1 MQYDLV
7 FEGGGAKGMT
17 FVGALQELDARGHTH
32 GRLLGTS
39 AGAIAATF
47 IAAGYSTEEMLA
59 ALCEKDEDDK
69 PIFTSFL
76 GKPLPFT
83 DDALRT
89 SATAAMLEAID
100 IPFLP
105 ETVENRFDQLV
116 LRVLGHDRFRHFLSF
131 IELGGWYSAHHF
143 VEWLREKLD
152 WGTFRGKPR
161 RFSQMNFAELYEATG
176 KHLSLIAADTSGRR
190 MLVLNHE
197 TAPECPVV
205 YGVRMSMSL
214 PLVWQ
219 EVIWQKEWGLYLGT
233 HNLTGHRIVDGGLL
247 SNFPIELFLSSQ
259 DHVVS
264 MMGAKEQPNVLGLLI
279 DENLIVPGT
288 ETCPPGETTLNAAE
302 FPLPSRVL
310 GLINTVTQAHDKM
323 VIEAFEQFVCRLPAA
338 GYGTTEFDMS
348 DERRDLLVAG
358 GRAAMA
364 RYFDELETQ
373 PIKGDDL
380 IALEKAL
387 HQADRIATNI
397 LQP

>member
-17 FVGALQELDARGHTH
+17 FVGALQELDARDHTH

-47 IAAGYSTEEMLA
+47 IAAGYSTQEMHD
-59 ALCEKDEDDK
+59 ALCEKDENNK

-83 DDALRT
+83 SDAIRN

-105 ETVENRFDQLV
+105 DVVEDRFDQLI
-116 LRVLGHDRFRHFLSF
+116 LRVLGHDRFRHFLS
-131 IELGGWYSAHHF
+131 ILELGGWYSAHSF
-143 VEWLREKLD
+143 ISWLEAKLD
-152 WGTFRGKPR
+152 WGTFQGEPR
-161 RFSQMNFAELYEATG
+161 RFSKLNFAQFYGATG

-197 TAPECPVV
+197 TAPDCPVV

-279 DENLIVPGT
+279 DESLTVPGT
-288 ETCPPGETTLNAAE
+288 EACAPDTSSLNAAE
-302 FPLPSRVL
+302 FPLPSRIL

-338 GYGTTEFDMS
+338 GYGTTDFDMS
-348 DERRDLLVAG
+348 DERRDLLIAG

-364 RYFDELETQ
+364 QYFDKLETQ
-373 PIKGDDL
+373 SIKGDDL

-387 HQADRIATNI
+387 QQADRIATGI